1 MNTTTSE
8 STPSAEAAA
17 SNKQL
22 MQSIFAELAQ
32 GNGRPFREAMAD
44 DFCWKIAGHAS
55 WSREWK
61 GKQAVIE
68 GLLKPLYERF
78 ATTYTNQADDF
89 IAEGDKVVVQCRG
102 DVMTKSGQRY
112 DNHYCMVF
120 RLQGGQLRELV
131 EYMDTE
137 LATRALGAP

>member
-1 MNTTTSE
+1 MSTTIE
-8 STPSAEAAA
+8 STSATA
-17 SNKQL
+17 SNKRL
-22 MQSIFAELAQ
+22 MQAIFAELAQ

-44 DFCWKIAGHAS
+44 DFCWRIAGQAS

-78 ATTYTNQADDF
+78 ATTYTNRADDF

-102 DVMTKSGQRY
+102 DVMTKSGHRY

-120 RLQGGQLRELV
+120 RLRDGRLRELV

-137 LATRALGAP
+137 LAARALGAP

>member
-1 MNTTTSE
+1 MNTTADTV
-8 STPSAEAAA
+8 A

-22 MQSIFAELAQ
+22 MQAIFAGLAA
-32 GNGRPFREAMAD
+32 GSGRPFREAMAD
-44 DFCWKIAGHAS
+44 DFCWKIAGRS
-55 WSREWK
+55 TWSGEWH
-61 GKQAVIE
+61 GKQAVLD

-120 RLQGGQLRELV
+120 RLRGGQLSELV

-137 LATRALGAP
+137 LATRALGRP